1 MFRKKKDKTRREQ
14 VVKEKEYEIPKKQRW
29 LSLFFELASLV
40 LATISVVL
48 TFFANELELQCK
60 MLIIAILVIMI
71 MAWTIVRYMIIV
83 RENKVEKKYM
93 YYFHSAEISK
103 SLLTAVKRTHFSKTT
118 AILQSTYGHVP
129 DWHPINICDNVL
141 AYDIHEYLR
150 RICIGLKEIIVNLD
164 PEDYSDDMVTVDI
177 AFEYPYDKELCA
189 NNNRVSCCFEKQ
201 HSDQDD
207 SGFEVREEK
216 DEGCSDWKIITSG
229 DHTSNRVSLHN
240 YLNDYNSFYSH
251 LKSQG
256 YVFGNDKEM
265 LEKDNHYIWTSK
277 DREYNRIGSI
287 VGEVIELRNDNPEAT
302 FVRAYLTIS
311 TYGRRFV
318 EKGDELDLESFQKIF
333 KETVINYYKTIIET
347 ELAQMF
353 IRHGVREGFI
363 NRRNGKLYL
372 KEN

>member
-1 MFRKKKDKTRREQ
+1 MFGKKKDKTRIEQ
-14 VVKEKEYEIPKKQRW
+14 VVKEKEYEIPQIHRC
-29 LSLFFELASLV
+29 LSLFFELASLI
-40 LATISVVL
+40 LATISVAL
-48 TFFANELELQCK
+48 TFFANELELRCK
-60 MLIIAILVIMI
+60 IFIVAILVIMI
-71 MAWTIVRYMIIV
+71 VAWTIVRSVIIV
-83 RENKVEKKYM
+83 RENRVEKKYI

-118 AILQSTYGHVP
+118 TILQSTYGHVP

-141 AYDIHEYLR
+141 VYDIHEYLR
-150 RICIGLKEIIVNLD
+150 RICIGLKEIIVNLA

-177 AFEYPYDKELCA
+177 AFEYPYDEKLCVK
-189 NNNRVSCCFEKQ
+189 NNRVNCCFEKQ
-201 HSDQDD
+201 RSGQDD
-207 SGFEVREEK
+207 SGFAEREEK
-216 DEGCSDWKIITSG
+216 NKGCLDWKIITSG

-240 YLNDYNSFYSH
+240 YLNNDNSFYSH

-256 YVFGNDKEM
+256 YVFGNDKKK
-265 LEKDNHYIWTSK
+265 LEKENHYIWTSK

-318 EKGDELDLESFQKIF
+318 EEGDELDLESFQIIF
-333 KETVINYYKTIIET
+333 KETVINYYKTIIES

-363 NRRNGKLYL
+363 DRWNGKLHI
-372 KEN
+372 KE